1 MTFHLFL
8 RASYSGVMAALDSE
22 AVLLARMAELG
33 LEGLSEAMHAR
44 GWKTTASFAFA
55 VPPSQQPDDAQF
67 RNDVIL
73 RLVADM
79 DDPRVPAL
87 RRLHF
92 ESYTIAVV
100 EMRRP
105 AA

>member
-1 MTFHLFL
+1 
-8 RASYSGVMAALDSE
+8 MAALDSE

-44 GWKTTASFAFA
+44 GWKTMASFAFS

-73 RLVADM
+73 RLVADL
-79 DDPRVPAL
+79 DDPRVPAI

-92 ESYTIAVV
+92 EAYTIAVV